1 MSPISV
7 HNLYASNFETLII
20 KVLILYPKH
29 DKHDHLNTFKILP
42 TNLHWN
48 TIYSCQNNNA
58 VKEKC
63 VTISGEGTGEDS
75 LEELGEF
82 KSDEFSPACFT
93 ETVTW
98 EKIMNSI

>member
-1 MSPISV
+1 M
-7 HNLYASNFETLII
+7 
-20 KVLILYPKH
+20 
-29 DKHDHLNTFKILP
+29 
-42 TNLHWN
+42 
-48 TIYSCQNNNA
+48 SCQNKNA

>member
-1 MSPISV
+1 MP
-7 HNLYASNFETLII
+7 NE
-20 KVLILYPKH
+20 
-29 DKHDHLNTFKILP
+29 
-42 TNLHWN
+42 
-48 TIYSCQNNNA
+48 NA

-63 VTISGEGTGEDS
+63 VTISGEGIGDDS

-98 EKIMNSI
+98 EKIINLKSNTKQCSPSPSQTL